1 MQLAK
6 LMVSDAN
13 LLLLDEPTNHLDI
26 QSREQVEEA
35 LEEFDGTVLVISHD
49 RYFLD
54 RIVDRIVEVRNP
66 GLLCHAGNFSDF
78 WEKKSSEQGR
88 AAPAKKKRTAARKK
102 TAQAPSD
109 DSAEIEEKIEE
120 MEAEKLRLERA
131 LAEAYQNRDYKEGE
145 KLSRQLRMLED
156 RLEEL
161 FDLL

>member
-66 GLLCHAGNFSDF
+66 DLVCHAGNFSVF

-88 AAPAKKKRTAARKK
+88 AAPA
-102 TAQAPSD
+102 
-109 DSAEIEEKIEE
+109 
-120 MEAEKLRLERA
+120 RLE
-131 LAEAYQNRDYKEGE
+131 G
-145 KLSRQLRMLED
+145 